1 MRNQILLTV
10 AILIIAVI
18 ACTKIGVEPKQPE
31 LAAKPNRTS
40 STSGSNGGGSLW
52 PQSPVPPQPAILYP
66 VATWVDGPCPGYVWP
81 KVCCDTVN
89 MSITAKAGTN
99 ASGSPEKLNKYRI
112 VVDNVIV
119 VEQSINGSPTFSTT
133 YVAKLPIASMNV
145 FDTTVKKWHSLGV
158 TFWQTDGNLASQ
170 GLYIYR

>member
-1 MRNQILLTV
+1 MKNQILLILAVLVLSTV
-10 AILIIAVI
+10 
-18 ACTKIGVEPKQPE
+18 ACTKINLDPNSQEYG
-31 LAAKPNRTS
+31 LASRKANNNG
-40 STSGSNGGGSLW
+40 SGNLW
-52 PQSPVPPQPAILYP
+52 PQDPLPPQPTILYP

-81 KVCCDTVN
+81 QVCCDTVN
-89 MSITAKAGTN
+89 MSISATAGRKFD
-99 ASGSPEKLNKYRI
+99 GSPAKLSKYRI

-119 VEQSINGSPTFSTT
+119 VEEPINGSPTLSTT